1 MTFED
6 IDIETLGYAV
16 AEISKG
22 KPQFRTKEVS
32 QHPVMQAAHQAVLG
46 EGHYHSV
53 VGKLLR
59 QNCER
64 FGIKL
69 IEDSRT
75 DDGHL
80 WEQISLS
87 S

>member
-6 IDIETLGYAV
+6 IDIETLGRAV
-16 AEISKG
+16 AEVSAEKTR
-22 KPQFRTKEVS
+22 FRTKDVS
-32 QHPVMQAAHQAVLG
+32 QHPTMTAAHQAVLG

-59 QNCER
+59 QNCDR
-64 FGIKL
+64 FGIRL

-80 WEQISLS
+80 WERLG
-87 S
+87 